1 MNTKKP
7 NMTLYKLSP
16 SQLTFAWDEC
26 PRCFYL
32 DVVMGIKR
40 PPAAFPKVFS
50 RIDSLMKHLF
60 AGKPTS
66 AISPNLPP
74 GAVTLQG
81 KWVNS
86 APIRFA
92 GIEATGYIKGAFDSL
107 LAFEDGSYAVVD
119 FKTSSPSAAH
129 VAFYGRQLS
138 AYAYALEHPAEK
150 ALAISPISRLGL
162 LYLDPVDI
170 DHSADHK
177 RITYGGEMTWQE
189 IPKDEHGFLD
199 FMRQVLLLLS
209 QPDPPKPKEGCP
221 FCAYREEARRH
232 GL

>member
-1 MNTKKP
+1 
-7 NMTLYKLSP
+7 MTLYKLSP

-40 PPAAFPKVFS
+40 PPTAFPKVFS

-60 AGKPTS
+60 AGQPTS
-66 AISPNLPP
+66 AISPDLPP
-74 GAVTLQG
+74 GMVTLQG

-86 APIRFA
+86 APIHFE
-92 GIEATGYIKGAFDSL
+92 GIEASCYIKGAFDSL

-119 FKTSSPSAAH
+119 FKTSSPSPMH

-138 AYAYALEHPAEK
+138 AYAYALEHPGEK
-150 ALAISPISRLGL
+150 GLSVAPISRLGL

-170 DHSADHK
+170 DHGADHK
-177 RITYGGEMTWQE
+177 RITYGGEVTWRE
-189 IPKDEHGFLD
+189 IPKDENVFLE
-199 FMRQVLLLLS
+199 FLRGVLTLLS
-209 QPDPPKPKEGCP
+209 QPEPPPAAQKCG